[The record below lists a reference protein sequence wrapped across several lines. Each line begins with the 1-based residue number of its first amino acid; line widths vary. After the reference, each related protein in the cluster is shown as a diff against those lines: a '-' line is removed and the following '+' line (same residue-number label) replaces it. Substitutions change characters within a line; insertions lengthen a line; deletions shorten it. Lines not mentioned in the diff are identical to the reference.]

1 MAIIIL
7 DSNKL
12 STTVEAPTEEPTGT
26 FTITENGTYN
36 ISNYE
41 FVKIEIDD

>member
-1 MAIIIL
+1 MAVIIL
-7 DSNKL
+7 DSNKV
-12 STTVEAPTEEPTGT
+12 STAVQAPSGQPEGT

-41 FVKIEIDD
+41 FVKIEIE